1 MLIWEYSDVPPLI
14 RADNDPTAIGIRIA
28 MINSL
33 LFFIFIIFHF
43 SFSLIIDLLYEGLEK
58 IMSLQRLT
66 SNESLYGRNLI
77 AYPVQLI
84 VKNSK
89 IILLKLINC
98 LRRHSSYVIV

>member
-1 MLIWEYSDVPPLI
+1 
-14 RADNDPTAIGIRIA
+14 
-28 MINSL
+28 
-33 LFFIFIIFHF
+33 
-43 SFSLIIDLLYEGLEK
+43 
-58 IMSLQRLT
+58 MSLQRLT

-98 LRRHSSYVIV
+98 LRRHMSYAIVFLPKSIHEISCARIRLFAGHFNTFISGTGGRRLCGNGYMPCW